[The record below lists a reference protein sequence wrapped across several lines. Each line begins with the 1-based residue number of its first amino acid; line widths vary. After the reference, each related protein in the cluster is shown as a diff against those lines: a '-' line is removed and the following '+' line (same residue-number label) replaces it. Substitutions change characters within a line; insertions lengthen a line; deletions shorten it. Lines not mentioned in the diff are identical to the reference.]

1 MEGILQQGPHYVAQ
15 VLALEGLVLD
25 MVPMEKTTLSHEGEL
40 LGGI

>member
-15 VLALEGLVLD
+15 VLVLEGLALD
-25 MVPMEKTTLSHEGEL
+25 MVAMEKTTLSHEGEP